1 MMEKEAVLGK
11 CKLDTVYRPKTRK
24 KMEKTEKVKSF
35 MENTTVIPNIMYNFA
50 SKSNR
55 S

>member
-1 MMEKEAVLGK
+1 
-11 CKLDTVYRPKTRK
+11 
-24 KMEKTEKVKSF
+24 MEKTEKVKSF
-35 MENTTVIPNIMYNFA
+35 MENTTVIPIIMYNFA

>member
-1 MMEKEAVLGK
+1 MRLLKINLLATVEAIKIDEKNIEYQ
-11 CKLDTVYRPKTRK
+11 TW
-24 KMEKTEKVKSF
+24 VKSF

>member
-1 MMEKEAVLGK
+1 
-11 CKLDTVYRPKTRK
+11 
-24 KMEKTEKVKSF
+24 MEKTEKSF

>member
-1 MMEKEAVLGK
+1 
-11 CKLDTVYRPKTRK
+11 
-24 KMEKTEKVKSF
+24 MEKTEKIKSF
-35 MENTTVIPNIMYNFA
+35 MENSTAIPIIMYNFA

>member
-1 MMEKEAVLGK
+1 
-11 CKLDTVYRPKTRK
+11 
-24 KMEKTEKVKSF
+24 MEKTGKSF
-35 MENTTVIPNIMYNFA
+35 MENTTVIQNIMYNFA

>member
-1 MMEKEAVLGK
+1 
-11 CKLDTVYRPKTRK
+11 
-24 KMEKTEKVKSF
+24 MEKTEKRKNVKSF
-35 MENTTVIPNIMYNFA
+35 MKNTTVIPIIMYNFA

>member
-1 MMEKEAVLGK
+1 MEK
-11 CKLDTVYRPKTRK
+11 
-24 KMEKTEKVKSF
+24 KVKSF
-35 MENTTVIPNIMYNFA
+35 MENTTVIPIIMYNFA

>member
-1 MMEKEAVLGK
+1 MEK
-11 CKLDTVYRPKTRK
+11 
-24 KMEKTEKVKSF
+24 KVKSF

>member
-1 MMEKEAVLGK
+1 
-11 CKLDTVYRPKTRK
+11 
-24 KMEKTEKVKSF
+24 MEKTEKVKSF

>member
-1 MMEKEAVLGK
+1 
-11 CKLDTVYRPKTRK
+11 
-24 KMEKTEKVKSF
+24 MEKTEKVKSF
-35 MENTTVIPNIMYNFA
+35 MENTTVIPIIMYNFS